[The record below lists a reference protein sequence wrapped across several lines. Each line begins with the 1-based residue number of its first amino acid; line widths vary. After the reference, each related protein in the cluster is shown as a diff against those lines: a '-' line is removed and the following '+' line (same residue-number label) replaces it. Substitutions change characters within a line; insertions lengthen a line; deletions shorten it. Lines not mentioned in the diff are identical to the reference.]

1 MIKAIINGKV
11 ITVTGATYEKATV
24 LVENGKIVAVGPDLS
39 VPAEAQII
47 DASGCWVTP
56 GLIDCHTHICN
67 FGEPGS
73 MPGMSDGNEMSG
85 PVQSHIRAMDAVYP
99 DDFAVKEVRDAGFTT
114 VYSTPGSGNVIGGT
128 GISIKL
134 RGHTAQEMAIAG
146 SEQMKFAM
154 GENPKR
160 NYGNRKQMPMTRM
173 GVAALL
179 RETLYNA
186 KNYSDALKAAETD
199 PTKAPKPDYKLNA
212 LVPVVR
218 GEMRCRI
225 HAHRS
230 DDILTAIGIAEE
242 YGLDYVIEHCTEG
255 YKIKDVLNEK
265 KVRCVIGPH
274 LTSPSKFEIHGR
286 MLETAGILSKEPN
299 ITVCLTADTGSQT
312 SVLPMTI
319 GLLIRRGLS
328 FEDAIKGVTVNAARI
343 LQLEDR
349 IGSLEAGK
357 DADIAVFDGNPFD
370 SMSLCRLVMIDGEV
384 MKNTL

>member
-1 MIKAIINGKV
+1 MTAIINGKV
-11 ITVTGATYEKATV
+11 ITVTGETYESATV
-24 LVENGKIVAVGPDLS
+24 LIENGKIKAVGTDISLP
-39 VPAEAQII
+39 EGTQII

-67 FGEPGS
+67 FNEPNS
-73 MPGMSDGNEMSG
+73 MPGMHDGNEMSG
-85 PVQSHIRAMDAVYP
+85 PVQSQVRAMDAVYP
-99 DDFAVKEVRDAGFTT
+99 EDYAIVPVREAGFTT

-128 GISIKL
+128 GVSIKL
-134 RGHTAQEMAIAG
+134 RGHTAQEMAIEG
-146 SEQMKFAM
+146 SEQMKFAF

-173 GVAALL
+173 GVAATL
-179 RETLYNA
+179 REALYDA
-186 KNYSDALKAAETD
+186 KNYSDALIAAETD
-199 PTKAPKPDYKLNA
+199 PSKAPKPDFKLDA

-230 DDILTAIGIAEE
+230 DDILTAIGIAED
-242 YGLDYVIEHCTEG
+242 YNLDYVIEHCTEG

-265 KVRCVIGPH
+265 HVRCVIGPH

-286 MLETAGILSKEPN
+286 ILENAGILSKEDN

-312 SVLPMTI
+312 LALPMTI
-319 GLLIRRGLS
+319 GMLIRHGLS
-328 FEDAIKGVTVNAARI
+328 FEDAIKGVTINAATVLN
-343 LQLEDR
+343 LQDR

-357 DADIAVFDGNPFD
+357 DADIAIFDGNPFD
-370 SMSLCRLVMIDGEV
+370 SLSLCRLVMIDGEIY
-384 MKNTL
+384 KNTL

>member
-11 ITVTGATYEKATV
+11 ITVTGKTYEKATV
-24 LVENGKIVAVGPDLS
+24 LVENGKITAVGPDLS
-39 VPAEAQII
+39 VPQGAQII

-199 PTKAPKPDYKLNA
+199 PSKAPKPDYKLNA

-286 MLETAGILSKEPN
+286 MLETAGK
-299 ITVCLTADTGSQT
+299 
-312 SVLPMTI
+312 I
-319 GLLIRRGLS
+319 GR
-328 FEDAIKGVTVNAARI
+328 AHV
-343 LQLEDR
+343 
-349 IGSLEAGK
+349 
-357 DADIAVFDGNPFD
+357 
-370 SMSLCRLVMIDGEV
+370 
-384 MKNTL
+384 

>member
-85 PVQSHIRAMDAVYP
+85 PVQFHIRAMDAVYP

-199 PTKAPKPDYKLNA
+199 PSKAPKPDYKLNA

-370 SMSLCRLVMIDGEV
+370 SMSLCRLVMIDGKV

>member
-11 ITVTGATYEKATV
+11 ITVTGKTYEKATV
-24 LVENGKIVAVGPDLS
+24 LVENGKITAVGPDLS
-39 VPAEAQII
+39 VPQGAQII

-199 PTKAPKPDYKLNA
+199 PSKAPKPDYKLNA

-370 SMSLCRLVMIDGEV
+370 SMSLCRLVMIDGKV

>member
-312 SVLPMTI
+312 SVLPMTV

-370 SMSLCRLVMIDGEV
+370 SLSLCRLVMIDGEV